1 MVKTVWKFLGRVA
14 SSKFDL
20 WEVALL
26 AVLVFF
32 VVRAQRPE
40 TVLTDLE
47 IEPFRTQYGPHHNT
61 EHHEEWFIRDFFSD
75 RRGGY
80 FLDVGANHHQQ
91 FNKTYYLERQLGW
104 SGIAIEPLRQFEEG
118 YRQHRPNT
126 KFFPLFVSDKSDQTA
141 KLYVLKDNT
150 LVSSSDEN
158 FTRAFGTPDEV
169 RTVPTVALNDLLA
182 RERVTKIDFVSMDIE
197 LHEPQ
202 ALAGFDLQR
211 FKPSLVCIEG
221 LLPVR
226 QTILDHFAR
235 TGYVLV
241 GKYMRVDRENMYFM
255 PLAGM
260 SPGTAAADVKAERA
274 NEIPSQ

>member
-1 MVKTVWKFLGRVA
+1 MVKTAWKVLIRLA
-14 SSKFDL
+14 SIKLDL
-20 WEVALL
+20 WEVALM
-26 AVLVFF
+26 AVLALF
-32 VVRAQRPE
+32 VVRSQRPE

-47 IEPFRTQYGPHHNT
+47 IEPFRAQYGPHYNT
-61 EHHEEWFIRDFFSD
+61 EHHEEWFIRDFFAD
-75 RRGGY
+75 RRDGF

-91 FNKTYYLERQLGW
+91 FNKTYYLETQLGW
-104 SGIAIEPLRQFEEG
+104 SGIAIEPLRQFAEG
-118 YRQHRPNT
+118 YRQYRPKT

-150 LVSSSDEN
+150 LVSSSDES

-182 RERVTKIDFVSMDIE
+182 RERVTKLDFMSMDIE

-202 ALAGFDLQR
+202 ALAGFDIQR

-226 QTILDHFAR
+226 QKILDYFTR
-235 TGYVLV
+235 NGYVLV
-241 GKYMRVDRENMYFM
+241 GKYLWVDRENMYFM
-255 PLAGM
+255 PLPMPASDG
-260 SPGTAAADVKAERA
+260 STT
-274 NEIPSQ
+274 N